1 VLELDASRGM
11 PVNNYNYSWKTP
23 DGTTVSSEKISI
35 NQPGTYLL
43 SVTDNE
49 GCNSTT
55 EVNVL
60 QIDGSNLKKTELFP
74 NPVTNG
80 WFVLRISLNRVAN
93 VHLSISD
100 VSGSIVKQTVLENDK
115 FYWYNGTVSGK
126 GMYFITLTSGNDKET
141 LKLIAL

>member
-1 VLELDASRGM
+1 
-11 PVNNYNYSWKTP
+11 
-23 DGTTVSSEKISI
+23 
-35 NQPGTYLL
+35 L

-49 GCNSTT
+49 GCNSTA

-60 QIDGSNLKKTELFP
+60 QINGSNLKKTELFP

-80 WFVLRISLNRVAN
+80 WFVLRINLNHVAN

-100 VSGSIVKQTVLENDK
+100 VSGSIIKQTILENDK

-126 GMYFITLTSGNDKET
+126 GIYFITLTSGGDKET